1 MVVVGDLYENDVVFV
16 VEGIVNLLLD
26 FENLKKFYIE
36 FVI

>member
-1 MVVVGDLYENDVVFV
+1 MVVIGDLYENDVIFV
-16 VEGIVNLLLD
+16 VEGIVNLFFD